1 MSLLIV
7 FLEAFINVLGQALQV
22 AIIIRVLLSW
32 VPVRLPYGL
41 GEFVWSI
48 TEPILGPIWVWAILG
63 EHPGALALSG
73 GVVVLAAVIANEVF
87 AAYWARGTMAQPP

>member
-1 MSLLIV
+1 MSLVIV

-48 TEPILGPIWVWAILG
+48 TEPILGPIRRALPMAGGIDFSPLIALFAIQIAESIL
-63 EHPGALALSG
+63 LR
-73 GVVVLAAVIANEVF
+73 VL
-87 AAYWARGTMAQPP
+87 PPPL